1 MKNKVK
7 IFQMIIIV
15 AMLLGACG
23 ANNQKADEK
32 NETTYQSDNVEDK
45 YDSKVDKNETAHEC
59 TEIES
64 PYKNLPYTED
74 SEMEG
79 TFLK

>member
-32 NETTYQSDNVEDK
+32 MK
-45 YDSKVDKNETAHEC
+45 PHIKA
-59 TEIES
+59 I
-64 PYKNLPYTED
+64 
-74 SEMEG
+74 M
-79 TFLK
+79 

>member
-1 MKNKVK
+1 MK
-7 IFQMIIIV
+7 
-15 AMLLGACG
+15 
-23 ANNQKADEK
+23 
-32 NETTYQSDNVEDK
+32 DK

-64 PYKNLPYTED
+64 PYKTLPYTED

>member
-32 NETTYQSDNVEDK
+32 NETTYLSDNVKDK

-64 PYKNLPYTED
+64 PYNTLPYTED

>member
-23 ANNQKADEK
+23 TNTQKADEK
-32 NETTYQSDNVEDK
+32 NETTYQSDNVEDR

-64 PYKNLPYTED
+64 PYKILPYTED

>member
-32 NETTYQSDNVEDK
+32 NETTYQSDNGEDK

-64 PYKNLPYTED
+64 PYKTLPYTED